1 MTGESRPYDHRAG
14 FPTRDCLTNQNFFW
28 VRTPAGRAIGW
39 GGLQLGARYSFLDLN
54 HAGINGR
61 RLQRCINWF
70 WNANMKF
77 QFNYDYTAHGAVA
90 ATPAGTINSGGIRM
104 AMDF

>member
-1 MTGESRPYDHRAG
+1 M
-14 FPTRDCLTNQNFFW
+14 Q
-28 VRTPAGRAIGW
+28 
-39 GGLQLGARYSFLDLN
+39 RYSFLDLN
-54 HAGINGR
+54 SAGINGGQ
-61 RLQRCINWF
+61 LNSVTIGINWF

-77 QFNYDYTAHGAVA
+77 QFNYDYTVRGAVA